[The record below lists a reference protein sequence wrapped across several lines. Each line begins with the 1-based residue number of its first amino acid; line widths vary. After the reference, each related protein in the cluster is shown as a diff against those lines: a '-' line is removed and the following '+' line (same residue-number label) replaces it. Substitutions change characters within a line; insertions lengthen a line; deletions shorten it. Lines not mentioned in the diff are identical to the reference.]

1 MMRNRTGL
9 VLLTVIAFAMPVI
22 GVFSSKAMT
31 PLLAVMSLAVLLCH
45 PDRRS
50 LLQPHSFPGR
60 ALPALAFLVWAGL
73 SVIWAVSADRSL
85 HVLGGT
91 AVLFIGAVICL
102 TGIPRLS
109 GDNRQQFLAALAA
122 GLLVAVLAVGFLAFG
137 IFQLLHGEILD
148 AVGPLLVAVL
158 GGVAVFILS
167 DVKRDIRTQRTA
179 RRVALAIVPF
189 ALLANLIQ
197 LVP

>member
-1 MMRNRTGL
+1 MDDELDCR
-9 VLLTVIAFAMPVI
+9 PVQES
-22 GVFSSKAMT
+22 VA
-31 PLLAVMSLAVLLCH
+31 
-45 PDRRS
+45 RRIDT
-50 LLQPHSFPGR
+50 R
-60 ALPALAFLVWAGL
+60 MAR
-73 SVIWAVSADRSL
+73 VSA
-85 HVLGGT
+85 V
-91 AVLFIGAVICL
+91 
-102 TGIPRLS
+102 
-109 GDNRQQFLAALAA
+109 
-122 GLLVAVLAVGFLAFG
+122 LVAVLAVGFLAFG